1 MKEFKLSDITIGFAE
16 GEKEAQE
23 NNFLDIFYTQNNK
36 YSELLQ
42 KYKFII
48 SGRKGTGKTILAK
61 YYQKVNNNGLFI
73 VDYIKLEKIALNYY
87 IEMYSPKIDK
97 DISKLFQEYYIYNQ
111 YIQTIINNKRKL
123 KDFYPKNPSLIDK
136 FKSYFKYKK
145 YINIYNKIKDLYFKI
160 YPNGVYKEIDIKT
173 MKRIIGNDSIS
184 ATIGNKIAKIDTSI
198 GETNESSTERTLVK
212 KNFAENINQFK
223 ELVLSCLQYIDVT
236 LIIDNLDEIKMDDTN
251 SLVSFLIDLV
261 GVVNEINISTTLKSE
276 KSKCILLIRS
286 DIIDLFNS
294 RNANI
299 NKILIDS
306 NVELEWFKNGTE
318 LEKMIMY
325 KISKSD
331 ITNSMAEYLPK
342 DIKYII
348 FEKSHSDL
356 YDTAFDKIVKFSF
369 GRPRDVITYIDC
381 VIKNYPNEKQITFEM
396 LKTSELTYSQK
407 ILNEIRN
414 EMSIKYSP
422 EEIENTLSLLRN
434 YGKSIFKYSEIID
447 FYKEHIDLYK
457 NITDINDTLQYLYQ
471 LGVIG
476 NSRKEKK
483 SKKGKKYIIYYNWSY
498 RNGGNILN
506 KDWDIVI
513 HFSIRKALN
522 IM

>member
-1 MKEFKLSDITIGFAE
+1 MNEFKLKQIKIGFAE

-36 YSELLQ
+36 YNELLQ

-61 YYQKVNNNGLFI
+61 YYQKINNNGLFI
-73 VDYIKLEKIALNYY
+73 VDYIKLEKISLNYY

-97 DISKLFQEYYIYNQ
+97 DISRLFQEYYIYNQ
-111 YIQTIINNKRKL
+111 YIQTIINNKKEC
-123 KDFYPKNPSLIDK
+123 KDFYPKNPSFIDK
-136 FKSYFKYKK
+136 IKSYSKYKK
-145 YINIYNKIKDLYFKI
+145 YINIYNEIRELHSKI
-160 YPNGVYKEIDIKT
+160 YPNGAYKEIDIKT
-173 MKRIIGNDSIS
+173 MKKIIENDSI
-184 ATIGNKIAKIDTSI
+184 AAKIGNEKTKIDTSV
-198 GETNESSTERTLVK
+198 GETKESSTEKTLIK
-212 KNFAENINQFK
+212 KNFAENIEQFK
-223 ELVLSCLQYIDVT
+223 RLVLSCLQYVDIT

-261 GVVNEINISTTLKSE
+261 IVVNEINILTTSRSD
-276 KSKCILLIRS
+276 KSKCIILIRS

-294 RNANI
+294 RNSNI
-299 NKILIDS
+299 NKILVDS
-306 NVELEWFKNGTE
+306 NVELEWFKNGSE

-331 ITNSMAEYLPK
+331 ITNSIAQYSPK
-342 DIKYII
+342 DIKHII
-348 FEKSHSDL
+348 FEESNSTL

-381 VIKNYPNEKQITFEM
+381 VIKNYPNEKQITFKM

-407 ILNEIRN
+407 ILNEIKN
-414 EMSIKYSP
+414 EMSIKYTP

-434 YGKSIFKYSEIID
+434 YGKSVFKYNEIID
-447 FYKEHIDLYK
+447 FYDNHIDLYE

-471 LGVIG
+471 LGIIG

-483 SKKGKKYIIYYNWSY
+483 SKKAKKYAIYYNWSY
-498 RNGGNILN
+498 RNGGDILN

-522 IM
+522 II

>member
-1 MKEFKLSDITIGFAE
+1 MNEFKLKQIKIGFAE

-23 NNFLDIFYTQNNK
+23 NNFLDMFYTQNNK
-36 YSELLQ
+36 YSELLD

-61 YYQKVNNNGLFI
+61 YYQKINNNGLFI
-73 VDYIKLEKIALNYY
+73 VDYSKLEKISLNYY

-111 YIQTIINNKRKL
+111 YIITIINNKKKC
-123 KDFYPKNPSLIDK
+123 KDFYPERPTFINKC
-136 FKSYFKYKK
+136 KSYLRYKK
-145 YINIYNKIKDLYFKI
+145 YISIYNEIKELYSKI
-160 YPNGVYKEIDIKT
+160 YPNGAFKETDIKI
-173 MKRIIGNDSIS
+173 MKKIIESDIISGKIGNERS
-184 ATIGNKIAKIDTSI
+184 KIDAST
-198 GETNESSTERTLVK
+198 GGTKESSTEKTIIK
-212 KNFAENINQFK
+212 KNFAENIDQFK
-223 ELVLSCLQYIDVT
+223 KLVLSCLEYIDVT

-261 GVVNEINISTTLKSE
+261 MVVNDINILTTSKSD

-294 RNANI
+294 RNSNI
-299 NKILIDS
+299 NKILVDS
-306 NVELEWFKNGTE
+306 NVELEWFKSGSE

-331 ITNSMAEYLPK
+331 ITNSMIQYSPK
-342 DIKYII
+342 DIKHII
-348 FEKSHSDL
+348 FEKSSNDL
-356 YDTAFDKIVKFSF
+356 YDTAFDKIVRFSF
-369 GRPRDVITYIDC
+369 GRPRDLITYIDC
-381 VIKNYPNEKQITFEM
+381 VIKNYPNEKQITFRM
-396 LKTSELTYSQK
+396 LKTSELMYSQK
-407 ILNEIRN
+407 IVNEVKK
-414 EMSIKYSP
+414 EMSIRYSP

-434 YGKSIFKYSEIID
+434 YGKSVFKYNEIID
-447 FYKEHIDLYK
+447 FYDNHIDLYE

-471 LGVIG
+471 LGIIG

-483 SKKGKKYIIYYNWSY
+483 SKKAKKYVIYYNWSY
-498 RNGGNILN
+498 RNGGDILN

-522 IM
+522 II